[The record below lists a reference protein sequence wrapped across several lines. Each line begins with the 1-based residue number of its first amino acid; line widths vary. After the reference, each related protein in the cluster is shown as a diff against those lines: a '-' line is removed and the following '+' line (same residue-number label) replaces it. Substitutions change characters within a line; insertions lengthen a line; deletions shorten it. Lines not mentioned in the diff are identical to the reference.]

1 MFYKVLLIY
10 SKGTNGVKLDKKLDI
25 KVFILYLMKNVG
37 EPLEF
42 TTICDIVIQ
51 DEFVNY
57 FDFAVCF
64 PELLENGQIEE
75 IGEGPDKLYAVT
87 ASGAESLESYESSL
101 LTVIKDRALRSALR
115 LIAFNKNGS
124 RVRSSITEC
133 GEGYN
138 LNCRIEDREKTVF
151 SIDIYLSDKNYAER
165 MKFNFDERA
174 EIIYRGALSL
184 LSGDVNFIFDE

>member
-1 MFYKVLLIY
+1 M
-10 SKGTNGVKLDKKLDI
+10 KLDKKLDI
-25 KVFILYLMKNVG
+25 KIFILYLMKNVG

-57 FDFAVCF
+57 FDFAMCF

-75 IGEGPDKLYAVT
+75 IDGEPEKLYAIT
-87 ASGAESLESYESSL
+87 ESGAESLESYESSL

-115 LIAFNKNGS
+115 LIAFNKSGS
-124 RVRSSITEC
+124 RIKSSITER

-151 SIDIYLSDKNYAER
+151 SVDIYLSDRAYAEK
-165 MKFNFDERA
+165 MKFNFEDRA
-174 EIIYRGALSL
+174 EIIYKGALSL